1 MFVAAHDGETVL
13 IILHLRQ
20 KCSQDSKATMRNTTP
35 DDKDGKRR
43 QSPNSNRSKWSHMIT
58 HFLSSIMVFHHV
70 SFPLRRSHFTSVPLL
85 ASSRGDEVP
94 QRCQKLNKG
103 LVTNAVKRIETR
115 QVEHGIYAKFPQK
128 ALFLHIV
135 YHRMWLRMWPEVD
148 VKRYYF

>member
-20 KCSQDSKATMRNTTP
+20 NAVKTQRQPWEIQHQTTKTAK
-35 DDKDGKRR
+35 DDKVPIATVPNDHTFPIIHHGL
-43 QSPNSNRSKWSHMIT
+43 SPC
-58 HFLSSIMVFHHV
+58 V
-70 SFPLRRSHFTSVPLL
+70 FPLRRSHFTSVPLL